1 MRYMDVRLIFAG
13 DNAILWVNLRKKGV
27 IGHMKEWRRWLPAVF
42 FIAALGMCVYGAVT
56 GQAEYV
62 LRKAIR
68 ICMECIGLG

>member
-1 MRYMDVRLIFAG
+1 LIFTG
-13 DNAILWVNLRKKGV
+13 DSAILFGKSPKEKGV
-27 IGHMKEWRRWLPAVF
+27 TGQMKKEWRKWLPTVF

-56 GQAEYV
+56 GQAEDV

>member
-1 MRYMDVRLIFAG
+1 M
-13 DNAILWVNLRKKGV
+13 

-56 GQAEYV
+56 GQAEDV

>member
-1 MRYMDVRLIFAG
+1 MKKD
-13 DNAILWVNLRKKGV
+13 WRK
-27 IGHMKEWRRWLPAVF
+27 WLPTVL

-56 GQAEYV
+56 GQAEDV